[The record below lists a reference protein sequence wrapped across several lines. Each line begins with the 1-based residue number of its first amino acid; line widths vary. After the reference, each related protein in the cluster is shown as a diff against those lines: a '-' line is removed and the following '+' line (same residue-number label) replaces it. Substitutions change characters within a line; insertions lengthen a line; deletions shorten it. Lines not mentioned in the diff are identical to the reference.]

1 MDTKDIPTYP
11 QPYQPHPVIRLH
23 RHPADDEPQ
32 YLIDP
37 DPVEEAVI
45 TETSTTLSVNGED
58 WLTFLCTP
66 LNLDDLA
73 VGFLYTQRVIQSLA
87 EVENLHISE
96 NGSRVDVW
104 LSHAAEKPRLWQKNS
119 GCSGGISAADLRL
132 VPLAA
137 EILYTRSARSLFQ
150 VLADFHNAQ
159 QLYQASGGVHASAL
173 FCGDEL
179 KLSAEDIGRHN
190 TLDKI
195 AGQALRQGL
204 CGGHRL
210 LITTGRV
217 SLEMLQKA
225 AILAAP
231 FVLSRTSPT
240 SASIQLARELGIT
253 LIGYARANGMKIYTH
268 AEWVSR

>member
-1 MDTKDIPTYP
+1 MEPTTSPSFP
-11 QPYQPHPVIRLH
+11 QPHQPCSIVHLH
-23 RHPADDEPQ
+23 RNPAASDPEYQIERDTADD
-32 YLIDP
+32 
-37 DPVEEAVI
+37 VVI
-45 TETSTTLSVNGED
+45 TEASTTLTVNGED

-66 LNLDDLA
+66 LGLEDLA
-73 VGFLYTQRVIQSLA
+73 AGFLYTQGVIRSLDEIA
-87 EVENLHISE
+87 SLQVCE
-96 NGSRVDVW
+96 NGSQADAW
-104 LSHAAEKPRLWQKNS
+104 LTRAVEKPRLWQKNS
-119 GCSGGISAADLRL
+119 GCSGGLSAAELRL
-132 VPLAA
+132 DPLPADA
-137 EILYTRSARSLFQ
+137 LYSRSAASLFQ

-204 CGGHRL
+204 CDGQRL

-225 AILAAP
+225 ALLRSP

-240 SASIQLARELGIT
+240 SASIRLAQELGIT
-253 LIGYARANGMKIYTH
+253 LIGYARSNGMKVYSH
-268 AEWVSR
+268 AERVI